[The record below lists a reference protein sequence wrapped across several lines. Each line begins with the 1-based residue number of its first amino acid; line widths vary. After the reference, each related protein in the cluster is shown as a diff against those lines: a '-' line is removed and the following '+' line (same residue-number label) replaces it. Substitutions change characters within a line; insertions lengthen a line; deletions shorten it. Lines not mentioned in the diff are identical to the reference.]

1 MASTEAQTPRVVIK
15 NETPAEK
22 SATPRKRRKR
32 AATTGAADDC
42 FACQERQTKCDRRRP
57 YCTQCLELGKDCS
70 GYKTKLTWN
79 VGVASRGKLRGL
91 SLPIAKSKK
100 VIQREAARKDEKKNA
115 KETTSPT
122 PPTSPK
128 ARQST
133 GQDNPPTHD
142 DIPRVSVFTKYD
154 FVNMDPSPSTAS
166 PMLPPPNF
174 EWRMPAAQGG
184 LRSRQRPTTKRVRR
198 HSLQTLQVPG
208 PQASEAVGIVP
219 MSANVL
225 GGFDEH
231 LFGSPNQY
239 SPINSTYPGLNGP
252 ASGYKDTYS
261 QQNMLFSPISDD
273 FMTGYETLGWPRESL
288 SSSVSSDQSS
298 RDYNE
303 DDTFFADPI
312 VASTLD
318 HILSDHNL
326 SEQQF
331 PSGQIDDNVDKIT
344 ESSSKSMDEDNST
357 DFTMNDY
364 DMLPPLMLAKTPPSI
379 YIGNTPGLQFLI
391 NYYDKVIAP
400 VIVAF
405 DGPTN
410 PYRSHILR
418 LAVESE
424 SLQHA
429 IAALS
434 ASNLRMRRGSASSSK
449 RIRRPMTSSSYND
462 SVLRSSMA
470 HDMLDVGVD
479 NSVPLVDE
487 SSQEE
492 LHHKGASIKA
502 LNEQLANPLL
512 RKNDS
517 ILATLL
523 ILCLYHI
530 CDTGVAKFKTQF
542 AGVKKI
548 LALRASTPGCQ
559 SKETKWMTTMF
570 TWFDAMTATVNDR
583 EGQLR
588 GDDAGLASLDGDEWA
603 LENLAGCDAGLFKI
617 IANLGRLNL
626 MSQNKSVTNL
636 ATNASPTPKVQ
647 PSNRAGS
654 PQKTSDYYSI
664 KPTLYD
670 GNGWGPMA
678 EDDHV
683 IGTDFDS
690 QARFYNEWTSI
701 RKSLEEWKLESPT
714 SLPVYPEHAQINRR
728 DLSHISESFRYSAL
742 LYTERLAF
750 PHSPSSDD
758 NFQKLVAQ
766 ALYHIRNVKSDVY
779 LLWPL
784 FITGSE
790 CVEEGDRECI
800 RQRCLNIQKD
810 SGFFNNIS
818 GLELLEKMWAA
829 DMYYEAAGDNL
840 SPCGNQGF
848 KWRNVMEDIDGEY
861 IVV

>member
-1 MASTEAQTPRVVIK
+1 MASTEVQTPRAVIK

-100 VIQREAARKDEKKNA
+100 VIQREAAKKDEKSNV
-115 KETTSPT
+115 KESTFST
-122 PPTSPK
+122 PPASPGAK
-128 ARQST
+128 RSSDQDIPST
-133 GQDNPPTHD
+133 QDD
-142 DIPRVSVFTKYD
+142 APRVSAFTKYD
-154 FVNMDPSPSTAS
+154 FVNMDPSPSTAT

-174 EWRMPAAQGG
+174 EWRMPAAQGA
-184 LRSRQRPTTKRVRR
+184 LRSRQRPIPKRVRH
-198 HSLQTLQVPG
+198 HSLQPLQVPG
-208 PQASEAVGIVP
+208 PHASDAVGIVP

-225 GGFDEH
+225 SGFDEH

-239 SPINSTYPGLNGP
+239 SPMSPTYPGFNGP
-252 ASGYKDTYS
+252 AGGYKDAYS
-261 QQNMLFSPISDD
+261 QQNMLFSPITDD

-298 RDYNE
+298 RDYHE
-303 DDTFFADPI
+303 DDAFFADPI
-312 VASTLD
+312 VANTLD
-318 HILSDHNL
+318 NILSDHSL
-326 SEQQF
+326 PEQQF
-331 PSGQIDDNVDKIT
+331 SSVEIDGSVNKTIDPLSKPMNEDCSIDFVMDDYATTPSVT
-344 ESSSKSMDEDNST
+344 LT
-357 DFTMNDY
+357 RT
-364 DMLPPLMLAKTPPSI
+364 LPSVYIGKTPS
-379 YIGNTPGLQFLI
+379 LQFLI

-434 ASNLRMRRGSASSSK
+434 ASNLRMRRGSALSSK
-449 RIRRPMTSSSYND
+449 RTRRPITNSSYND
-462 SVLRSSMA
+462 SVRRSSMA
-470 HDMLDVGVD
+470 HDILDVGMENLVS
-479 NSVPLVDE
+479 SVNEP
-487 SSQEE
+487 SQEE

-548 LALRASTPGCQ
+548 LALRASTPGCK
-559 SKETKWMTTMF
+559 SKDTKWMTTMF

-603 LENLAGCDAGLFKI
+603 LENLAGCDGGLFKI

-626 MSQNKSVTNL
+626 LSQNKTV
-636 ATNASPTPKVQ
+636 ASPTPNTFQTSKAQ
-647 PSNRAGS
+647 PSSKAGS
-654 PQKTSDYYSI
+654 PRKTSDYYSM
-664 KPTLYD
+664 KPAVYD
-670 GNGWGPMA
+670 GNGWGPMV

-683 IGTDFDS
+683 IGGDFDS
-690 QARFYNEWTSI
+690 QARFYNEWASI
-701 RKSLEEWKLESPT
+701 RQSLEEWKLESPMPP
-714 SLPVYPEHAQINRR
+714 PVYPEHAQINRR

-750 PHSPSSDD
+750 PHSPSSDE

-790 CVEEGDRECI
+790 CVEEVDRECI
-800 RQRCLNIQKD
+800 RQRCLDIQKD

-818 GLELLEKMWAA
+818 GLELLEKMWRA
-829 DMYYEAAGDNL
+829 DMSYDAVGDNL
-840 SPCGNQGF
+840 STCGNQGF
-848 KWRNVMEDIDGEY
+848 KWRKVMEDIDGEY